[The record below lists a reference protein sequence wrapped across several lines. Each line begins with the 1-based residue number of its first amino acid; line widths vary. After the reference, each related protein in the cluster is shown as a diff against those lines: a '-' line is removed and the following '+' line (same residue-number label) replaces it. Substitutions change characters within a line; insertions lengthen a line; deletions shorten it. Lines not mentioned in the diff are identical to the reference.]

1 MVQIIECDECKCNQF
16 RLYYKDGVLI
26 AHCTWCGK
34 EGTVFDT
41 HTLFG
46 TSVETKIGEKDES

>member
-16 RLYYKDGVLI
+16 RLYYKDGVLM

-34 EGTVFDT
+34 EGVVFDT

-46 TSVETKIGEKDES
+46 TSVESITEGN